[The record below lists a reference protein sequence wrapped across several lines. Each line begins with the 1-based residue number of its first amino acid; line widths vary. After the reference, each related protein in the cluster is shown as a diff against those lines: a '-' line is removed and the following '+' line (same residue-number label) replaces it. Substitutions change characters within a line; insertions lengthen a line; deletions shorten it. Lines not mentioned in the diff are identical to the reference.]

1 MAQPQLDAAYKL
13 EDDAEPEPADVET
26 LTTGVELTK
35 SGRLSRKGGDTNVD
49 YFKQLLV
56 DAPGRFARTTAA
68 QAPIR
73 ARAPVSFVLGSNRV
87 LECRVGPCNVLHLLQ
102 HAAAAPF
109 GSVVRENIFKLVNE
123 GGGIVLG
130 DRRILELL
138 MTDPQGPPGWR
149 MGPTY
154 ES

>member
-1 MAQPQLDAAYKL
+1 MTR
-13 EDDAEPEPADVET
+13 PE
-26 LTTGVELTK
+26 
-35 SGRLSRKGGDTNVD
+35 S
-49 YFKQLLV
+49 
-56 DAPGRFARTTAA
+56 PG
-68 QAPIR
+68 P
-73 ARAPVSFVLGSNRV
+73 
-87 LECRVGPCNVLHLLQ
+87 GP
-102 HAAAAPF
+102 

-138 MTDPQGPPGWR
+138 MMDPQGPPGWR

>member
-1 MAQPQLDAAYKL
+1 MAQPQLDAVYKL

-49 YFKQLLV
+49 YFKQLLL

-73 ARAPVSFVLGSNRV
+73 ARAPVADVTSDKDSSSDDDSSDEDVPLAQ
-87 LECRVGPCNVLHLLQ
+87 LH
-102 HAAAAPF
+102 
-109 GSVVRENIFKLVNE
+109 
-123 GGGIVLG
+123 
-130 DRRILELL
+130 
-138 MTDPQGPPGWR
+138 PQAVPRGAR
-149 MGPTY
+149 
-154 ES
+154 